1 MGDGAGVGLGVL
13 VGVVVRVGNGVGVEV
28 GTNVGT
34 GILVGVGVGVGAG
47 VSVGVGVGAG
57 VNGNVVV
64 GVGPGWAHA
73 VPIIA
78 RRRSSPRM
86 KYPFR
91 ALSIQARVPGP
102 IARAH
107 SSRHPPPAVNFPE
120 LAHPMRPMRKAPS
133 ESHSSRINGAVEN
146 NEGETR
152 ESFPFLLMRCGL
164 VLEGQYPVVLR
175 HQVCQVGR
183 AYELGIFTDQILVGY
198 PAGAGSMPSD
208 IYRGLVCYDPGHY
221 LTQYWESH
229 ARHVVRNAVLHQDDA
244 LDQEGYRRLR
254 GPPPWRRRLL

>member
-107 SSRHPPPAVNFPE
+107 SSRHPPRCQLPGAC
-120 LAHPMRPMRKAPS
+120 PS
-133 ESHSSRINGAVEN
+133 NASDA
-146 NEGETR
+146 EGPIGKPFKPDKWCRR
-152 ESFPFLLMRCGL
+152 E
-164 VLEGQYPVVLR
+164 
-175 HQVCQVGR
+175 
-183 AYELGIFTDQILVGY
+183 
-198 PAGAGSMPSD
+198 
-208 IYRGLVCYDPGHY
+208 
-221 LTQYWESH
+221 
-229 ARHVVRNAVLHQDDA
+229 
-244 LDQEGYRRLR
+244 
-254 GPPPWRRRLL
+254 